1 MNKIRNIPY
10 GYTYENG
17 SVVIEETEADV
28 IKNIFLR
35 YVGGESLTSIAVDL
49 HKRKIP
55 YTERSIA
62 WDKARIMRIL
72 ENLRYSGDSVY
83 APIIDEEL
91 QKTALAIKQ
100 ERLGRKDHNLID
112 EIAFLKDKIK
122 CGVCGA
128 TMCRRTSRKK
138 QLVSWTCY
146 NDDCRLHMRIEDHD
160 LIHRIG
166 QLMMQIADESDTY
179 FPKENNPEIES
190 LPMIKLKNDF
200 LNELERQQPDEEKI
214 LEIVGMI
221 ASLEYDALNTDE
233 IIEAKRLES
242 KLAEYEDT
250 AGFSMEM
257 INDTVD
263 HFTIDSEYRIV
274 VHTKYGISVT
284 ERITNGR
291 SKEDTEEDNNGT

>member
-100 ERLGRKDHNLID
+100 ERLGRKDHNLSE

-138 QLVSWTCY
+138 QLVRWTCY
-146 NDDCRLHMRIEDHD
+146 NDDCRLHMRIEDHE

-166 QLMMQIADESDTY
+166 QLMMQIADESATY

-274 VHTKYGISVT
+274 AHTKYGISVT

>member
-10 GYTYENG
+10 GYNYENG
-17 SVVIEETEADV
+17 SIVIEETEADV

-100 ERLGRKDHNLID
+100 ERLGRKDQNLIE

-146 NDDCRLHMRIEDHD
+146 NDDCRLHMRIEDHE

-166 QLMMQIADESDTY
+166 QLMMQLAEETATY
-179 FPKENNPEIES
+179 YPKENKPEIES

-274 VHTKYGISVT
+274 AHTKYGISVT